1 LKIVRQAKEQGKS
14 VVFFRVEGGNN
25 RQRIQIKNVVR
36 DAVGTTDGAFDVSPG
51 QTNGFWAPSH
61 VWPIDDPGKGRKEF
75 GVLVPTKA
83 PVWKLRVGLWVDTPI
98 SIQRLKNNI
107 TTWALLRS
115 AGRPF
120 FRAIRETWVAFYVA
134 DEPVIESE
142 LMTNSVPH
150 A

>member
-1 LKIVRQAKEQGKS
+1 MNRRTVILAFSLLVAIGSLVCLQWPPEKNPPSYRLKIVRQAKEQGKS

-83 PVWKLRVGLWVDTPI
+83 PV
-98 SIQRLKNNI
+98 
-107 TTWALLRS
+107 
-115 AGRPF
+115 
-120 FRAIRETWVAFYVA
+120 
-134 DEPVIESE
+134 
-142 LMTNSVPH
+142 
-150 A
+150 